1 MEFEDAF
8 QRDIQVSRSRMDD
21 LQDRIFLAVL
31 DLGDGRTVHFR
42 GDPGVD
48 DALTASPPS
57 RSLICLEIEPL
68 TIQEF
73 FSSLLDLIQRELPV
87 FNQTPGKLNVRLKA
101 KNRLG

>member
-1 MEFEDAF
+1 
-8 QRDIQVSRSRMDD
+8 
-21 LQDRIFLAVL
+21 
-31 DLGDGRTVHFR
+31 
-42 GDPGVD
+42 
-48 DALTASPPS
+48 
-57 RSLICLEIEPL
+57 LICLEIEPL